1 MYQGKEIALVTGAT
15 GKIGKKIAQEL
26 SKKKKFVFGSSRTK
40 NGVKEIKKMLEKNG
54 EGIIINIKD
63 PDDIKKKI
71 NFISMNFGTINILV
85 NNIGINYN
93 NLLSKISIFE
103 WEETL
108 KINLTSIFHL
118 SQSVIKN
125 MIKKR
130 KGRIITIGSIIGSIG
145 NSGQISY
152 SSSKSA
158 LIGFH
163 KSLAIEVASRKITVN
178 IISPGFIMSNM
189 TKKLSKKQIDKY
201 LLNIP
206 MKRFG
211 TAADIANVVL
221 FLSSKKSSYITGQV
235 IHVNGGMQTT

>member
-1 MYQGKEIALVTGAT
+1 MYQNKEIALVTGAT
-15 GKIGKKIAQEL
+15 GTIGQKIAKEL
-26 SKKKKFVFGSSRTK
+26 SKNGKLVIGSSRTK
-40 NGVKEIKKMLEKNG
+40 NGVKKIKKILNKSG
-54 EGIIINIKD
+54 EGIIINVKD
-63 PDDIKKKI
+63 PNDIKKKI
-71 NFISMNFGTINILV
+71 NFINTKFGSIDILI

-93 NLLSKISIFE
+93 NLLSKISNFE

-108 KINLTSIFHL
+108 KINLTSVFYL
-118 SQSVIKN
+118 SQSVIKK

-163 KSLAIEVASRKITVN
+163 KSLALEVASRKITVN
-178 IISPGFIMSNM
+178 IVSPGFIISNM
-189 TKKLSKKQIDKY
+189 TKKLDKKQLNTY
-201 LLNIP
+201 LLKIP
-206 MKRFG
+206 MQRFG
-211 TAADIANVVL
+211 KASDIANVVL
-221 FLSSKKSSYITGQV
+221 FLSSNKSSYITGQV